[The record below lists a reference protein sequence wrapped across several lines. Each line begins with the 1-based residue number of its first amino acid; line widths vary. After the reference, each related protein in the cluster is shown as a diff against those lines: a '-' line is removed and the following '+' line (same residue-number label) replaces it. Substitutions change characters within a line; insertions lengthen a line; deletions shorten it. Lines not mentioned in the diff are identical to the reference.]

1 VIAFIAFSAEGRGRF
16 QPLFDQFVEV
26 FADRRDVA
34 ELVRKSAGFSDFIA
48 RLAQLIDRS

>member
-1 VIAFIAFSAEGRGRF
+1 
-16 QPLFDQFVEV
+16 
-26 FADRRDVA
+26 VA